1 MKYRIL
7 LFIASLAIFVKTGYG
22 VDFAFYCK
30 CYCPPNSTIVKVKDC
45 SVCNKNLCIEQKLCV
60 FQNST
65 VATST
70 SSQKPRSFEDPKQT
84 IVEEEK
90 NYIESSFVSYP
101 EYLYALLLGRV
112 KRDFMINTDE
122 ENHNIDIEKRKKEK
136 SNKLN
141 NKEKSTVDDDKEE
154 QTIEN
159 KKEYKAN
166 DTDVFNDNENERES
180 EKPEEE
186 ETVISIIE
194 TGTEDGYQKSEEE
207 NWMTE
212 CFKRGS
218 LKDESI
224 IVLFIGST
232 CILLVY
238 AVMKKCFA
246 NNYEDGMKYNY
257 TTLNNNTN

>member
-1 MKYRIL
+1 MKYGIL
-7 LFIASLAIFVKTGYG
+7 LFITLLAIFVKTGYG

-60 FQNST
+60 FQNNT

-70 SSQKPRSFEDPKQT
+70 SSQRPRSFEDPKQT
-84 IVEEEK
+84 IMEEK
-90 NYIESSFVSYP
+90 SNIESSFVSYP

-112 KRDFMINTDE
+112 KRDYMINNDE
-122 ENHNIDIEKRKKEK
+122 EDRSINVKKRRNGKSKNLDNEEKP
-136 SNKLN
+136 
-141 NKEKSTVDDDKEE
+141 TVDDDKEE
-154 QTIEN
+154 QNIED

-166 DTDVFNDNENERES
+166 DTDVFNDNENEYES

-246 NNYEDGMKYNY
+246 NNYEVISNRI
-257 TTLNNNTN
+257 L